1 MNPYWT
7 RTPTQRSAQPAID
20 GQARRSANAQAA
32 RPKPPKPPAA
42 ERAVTR
48 MLAQLSG
55 DCLHLHTPS
64 QSLHLGEVCATRAA
78 STLTVHDSAVFGQV
92 LRSGDIGFAESYL
105 QGQWSTPDLPALL
118 ALLMRQR
125 HAFEGAVYGSF
136 WGSLAYRLRHALRR
150 NSRAGSRH
158 NIHAHYDLGN
168 AFYAL
173 WLDESMSYS
182 SAWWD
187 GDPNL
192 TLAQAQQRKMERAL
206 DEAGVRQGS
215 KVLEIGCGWGAL
227 AGLAAQRGAQLTGV
241 TLSTE
246 QLSWAQEHLAR
257 AGQLAQTD
265 LRLQDYR
272 DLGSAGTQYDAI
284 VSIEMI
290 EAVGQAYWPSY
301 FQTLKSCLAPGG
313 RACIQSI
320 LIEHVRFERY
330 AQSTDFIQQY
340 IFPGGMLPS
349 DAVFRAQAQAAG
361 LQVVKAQA
369 FGADY
374 ARTLALWRAS
384 FLAQT
389 ERVGALGFDTRFLR
403 LWDFYLAYCQAAFE
417 TGQTDLVQYTLAHG
431 GAGMDTGTGTGTGT

>member
-7 RTPTQRSAQPAID
+7 RPQRNPDAAAGAPAS
-20 GQARRSANAQAA
+20 GAEGA
-32 RPKPPKPPAA
+32 RPLARKPPAA

-48 MLAQLSG
+48 MLAQLRG

-64 QSLHLGEVCATRAA
+64 QSLHLGEVSGANPA
-78 STLTVHDSAVFGQV
+78 STLTVNDSAVFSQV
-92 LRSGDIGFAESYL
+92 LRSGDIGFAEAYM

-125 HAFEGAVYGSF
+125 GAFESAVYGSF
-136 WGSLAYRLRHALRR
+136 WGGLAYRLRHALRR

-182 SAWWD
+182 SALW
-187 GDPNL
+187 GDNSTL

-206 DEAGVRQGS
+206 DEAGVRDGS
-215 KVLEIGCGWGAL
+215 RVLEIGCGWGAL
-227 AGLAAQRGAQLTGV
+227 AERAARRGAHLTGV

-246 QLSWAQEHLAR
+246 QLAWAQQRLGQASLLAH
-257 AGQLAQTD
+257 TD

-272 DLGSAGTQYDAI
+272 DLARAGQHYDAI

-301 FQTLKSCLAPGG
+301 FKTLKDCLEPGG

-320 LIEHVRFERY
+320 LIEDVRFDRY
-330 AQSTDFIQQY
+330 SKSTDFIQQY
-340 IFPGGMLPS
+340 VFPGGMLPS
-349 DAVFRAQAQAAG
+349 DQVFKAQAQAAG
-361 LQVVKAQA
+361 LQVVKQLA

-374 ARTLALWRAS
+374 ARTLALWRSA

-389 ERVGALGFDTRFLR
+389 ERVTALGFDARFLR

-417 TGQTDLVQYTLAHG
+417 TGQTELVQYTLAHA
-431 GAGMDTGTGTGTGT
+431 GAAAA

>member
-7 RTPTQRSAQPAID
+7 RTPTQRSTQPALE
-20 GQARRSANAQAA
+20 GQADRGANAHLA
-32 RPKPPKPPAA
+32 RPKPPKPPAT

-64 QSLHLGEVCATRAA
+64 QSLHLGEVSASHPA

-92 LRSGDIGFAESYL
+92 LRSGDIGFAESYM
-105 QGQWSTPDLPALL
+105 QGQWSTPDLPALM

-125 HAFEGAVYGSF
+125 DAFEGAVYGSF
-136 WGSLAYRLRHALRR
+136 WGSLVYRLRHALRR

-173 WLDESMSYS
+173 WLDGSMSYS

-187 GDPNL
+187 GEPSL
-192 TLAQAQQRKMERAL
+192 TLAQAQERKMERAL
-206 DEAGVRQGS
+206 DEAGVRPGS
-215 KVLEIGCGWGAL
+215 RVLEIGCGWGAL
-227 AGLAAQRGAQLTGV
+227 AERAARRGAHLTGV
-241 TLSTE
+241 TLSIE
-246 QLSWAQEHLAR
+246 QLSWANERLAG
-257 AGQLAQTD
+257 AGLQAQID

-272 DLGSAGTQYDAI
+272 DLAAAGTKYDAI

-320 LIEHVRFERY
+320 LIEDSRFERY
-330 AQSTDFIQQY
+330 ARSTDFIQQY

-349 DAVFRAQAQAAG
+349 DAVFKAQAQAAG

-374 ARTLALWRAS
+374 ARTLALWRGA

-389 ERVGALGFDTRFLR
+389 ERVSALGFDARFLR

-417 TGQTDLVQYTLAHG
+417 TGQTDLVQYTLAH
-431 GAGMDTGTGTGTGT
+431 AGTAT

>member
-1 MNPYWT
+1 V
-7 RTPTQRSAQPAID
+7 
-20 GQARRSANAQAA
+20 RR
-32 RPKPPKPPAA
+32 KPPAA

-64 QSLHLGEVCATRAA
+64 QSLHLGAVQAHTPA

-92 LRSGDIGFAESYL
+92 LRSGDIGFAQAYL
-105 QGQWSTPDLPALL
+105 EGQWSTPDLPALL

-136 WGSLAYRLRHALRR
+136 WGALAYRLRHALRR

-173 WLDESMSYS
+173 WLDPSMSYS
-182 SAWWD
+182 SAWWAD
-187 GDPNL
+187 QPAL
-192 TLAQAQQRKMERAL
+192 SLEQAQQRKMQRTL
-206 DEAGVRQGS
+206 DEARVGLGS
-215 KVLEIGCGWGAL
+215 RVLEIGCGWGAL
-227 AGLAAQRGAQLTGV
+227 AEQAAFRGAHLTGV

-246 QLSWAQEHLAR
+246 QLGWAQQRLAA
-257 AGQLAQTD
+257 AGLQAQAD

-272 DLGSAGTQYDAI
+272 DLSQSGERYDAI
-284 VSIEMI
+284 VSVEMV

-301 FQTLKSCLAPGG
+301 FQTLKSCLKPGG

-320 LIEHVRFERY
+320 LIEDSRFERY
-330 AQSTDFIQQY
+330 ARSTDFIQQY

-349 DAVFRAQAQAAG
+349 DQVFKAQAQAAG
-361 LQVVKAQA
+361 LQVVAQLA

-374 ARTLALWRAS
+374 ARTLALWRSA

-389 ERVGALGFDTRFLR
+389 ERVNALGFDARFVR

-417 TGQTDLVQYTLAHG
+417 TGQTEVVQYTLAHA
-431 GAGMDTGTGTGTGT
+431 GAPL